1 MHIVELPEDQLDNIV
16 RLANEKTDAMIAGGG
31 DHLAS
36 VERTFREAEL
46 VWGVWQDGRAPHGVR
61 TAILKGRGML
71 TLLAQGTRSR
81 AVRVAG
87 IRLADAAEGIVMSE
101 RFGDDRSK
109 AA

>member
-46 VWGVWQDGRAPHGVR
+46 VWGVWQDGRAPHGG
-61 TAILKGRGML
+61 ADSARGCSYSSDKP
-71 TLLAQGTRSR
+71 TCDIIFF
-81 AVRVAG
+81 AV
-87 IRLADAAEGIVMSE
+87 
-101 RFGDDRSK
+101 
-109 AA
+109 